1 MNAMTLRLPEVYCE
15 RCKRPVLPQ
24 HVDRARKNAFCDAC
38 DLTFSIPKR
47 KSSRRRKEAFLPAGA
62 KNIRLSLFQKEM
74 VIDVRWRKNYPI
86 SRILNIKPPDSLES
100 EHRQSKISHDDP
112 LGILIGFAIEAIYTT
127 LHYTFG
133 AITRTSAYFFNRTKV
148 IATKDYLQVEHRP
161 LDVLPGAFFS
171 AAQIEQLSVLPT
183 LLWEGSKRT
192 QATLFVRLK
201 NGEEY
206 DILWDLETDVLLYLE
221 QEIERLLGIEDVGVE
236 GEII

>member
-1 MNAMTLRLPEVYCE
+1 MTLRFPEVYCE

-24 HVDRARKNAFCDAC
+24 HVDRARNNAFCDAC

-86 SRILNIKPPDSLES
+86 SRILNIKPPESLELHQHHS
-100 EHRQSKISHDDP
+100 RELRDTIF
-112 LGILIGFAIEAIYTT
+112 IVYAIEAIYTS
-127 LHYTFG
+127 LHYTIG
-133 AITRTSAYFFNRTKV
+133 AITRTSAYLFNRTKV

-161 LDVLPGAFFS
+161 IDVLPGAFFS
-171 AAQIEQLSVLPT
+171 AAQIEQLSVRPT

>member
-1 MNAMTLRLPEVYCE
+1 MTLRLPEVYCE

-38 DLTFSIPKR
+38 DLAFSIPKR

-86 SRILNIKPPDSLES
+86 SRILNIKPPEPQHQLT
-100 EHRQSKISHDDP
+100 KISEDEP
-112 LGILIGFAIEAIYTT
+112 LGILIGSALDAIYTT
-127 LHYTFG
+127 LHYTVG
-133 AITRTSAYFFNRTKV
+133 AVTRTSAYLFNRTKV